1 MWVRQSEMSDFIQAV
16 KTMRKLVPVAWNH
29 ADFRESITSLDNGQA
44 LELYQSINR
53 VVLFSEL
60 IGGKEME
67 ILQEIGK

>member
-16 KTMRKLVPVAWNH
+16 KVIRRLVPTTGNH
-29 ADFRESITSLDNGQA
+29 ASFVKAMQDLSVGDSYDLTCAIDDVKRFGG
-44 LELYQSINR
+44 
-53 VVLFSEL
+53 L

>member
-29 ADFRESITSLDNGQA
+29 ESFKHSIVCLSNEQA
-44 LELYQSINR
+44 LELYSSINR
-53 VVLFSEL
+53 VIKFGEL
-60 IGGKEME
+60 IGCKEIE